1 MGHSPWG
8 LKESDMTGQRLS
20 LGSLCWEPRVFAA
33 GPPGKSCIVL
43 FFKTLVEILIPSL
56 QGPCGVRAQASF
68 HR

>member
-8 LKESDMTGQRLS
+8 LKESDMTEQRLN
-20 LGSLCWEPRVFAA
+20 LGSLRWEPRVLAT

-43 FFKTLVEILIPSL
+43 FFKILVEILIPSL
-56 QGPCGVRAQASF
+56 QTPCGVRAQASF